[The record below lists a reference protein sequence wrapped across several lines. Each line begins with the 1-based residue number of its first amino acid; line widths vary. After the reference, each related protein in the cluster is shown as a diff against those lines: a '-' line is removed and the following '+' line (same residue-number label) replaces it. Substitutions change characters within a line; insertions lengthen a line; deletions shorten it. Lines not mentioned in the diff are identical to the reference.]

1 MTRLTKTGI
10 GLVAVGV
17 IFGVLESTLYGNRL
31 DENNVVQ
38 ESLFL
43 PLSAFALIAGV
54 ATLALAGVWWL
65 LRRNK

>member
-10 GLVAVGV
+10 GLVAIGV
-17 IFGVLESTLYGNRL
+17 IFGVLERTFYGNRL
-31 DENNVVQ
+31 DENNVIQ

-54 ATLALAGVWWL
+54 AALALAGVWWL